1 MHQNEYPIINTIKIS
16 LKEQFHWVKC
26 PSPSDPNRA
35 CLLQSYAT
43 KSAATILEPWQW
55 KIDKLL
61 SIEHPQLQSII
72 DVFATDNS
80 LHIVQ
85 ELDQWD
91 CAIDKIPYSPIQ
103 ARLLLQ
109 EITPALIYLHDR
121 GITHGNIS
129 PHTIVVNEQNKYI
142 LTNFLVITDLIS
154 EVGGDTYPRLRS
166 QLEQIPILNLPIG
179 QEWDLY
185 SLGVTTIALLTNLDY
200 QHLYDP
206 ISQKWQWQ
214 SYVDCSEE
222 LTRAID
228 RLLGQEQPQIA
239 ADLPVAKIDSA
250 GASSHQ
256 NQPKDRQVA
265 NLAKID
271 RPQRY
276 PHLYRLSIGLLILS
290 GLGLLGY
297 LIWGR
302 STAADPVS
310 TQLQVFPQNKTLTVG
325 FINRTPSRNRPQ
337 SQPRDYPKFKSYLE
351 TELRKKYGN
360 DVNVELES
368 ALTTKEARTKIEQK
382 KWDLAFASTA
392 TNALVA
398 EDSKYEFLARMSAT
412 EDPYRDV
419 CFFVM
424 NDSKI
429 TSNKDF
435 TPDRTIAL
443 PNEDSPIFIMPF
455 YDLYGKK
462 MRVNLGNPLG
472 KIQEKVKS
480 GEADVGVDFC
490 KMVAL
495 RSEFRSLSPNR
506 IIPVGGVFL
515 SPKIEGSVDREYIK
529 AAIAKAPDD
538 VQVKANYTRSS
549 GINYTQ
555 FRRINDRANQLLD
568 CVDLTRNPV
577 DFYCNKSTQTNK
589 QN

>member
-26 PSPSDPNRA
+26 PTSGDPSRA

-43 KSAATILEPWQW
+43 KSAAEILKPWQW

-61 SIEHPQLQSII
+61 SIDRPHLQSIV

-85 ELDQWD
+85 ELEQWE
-91 CAIDKIPYSPIQ
+91 CAVDRIPYPPIQ

-129 PHTIVVNEQNKYI
+129 PYTIVVNEQNKYI
-142 LTNFLVITDLIS
+142 LTNFLVVTDLIT
-154 EVGGDTYPRLRS
+154 EVGGETYPRLRS
-166 QLEQIPILNLPIG
+166 QLEQIPVLNLPAG

-206 ISQKWQWQ
+206 ISQKWQWH

-222 LTRAID
+222 LTKAID
-228 RLLGQEQPQIA
+228 RLLGQEQAQIA
-239 ADLPVAKIDSA
+239 TDPLAAKVNSIGAGLPQRQPQDL
-250 GASSHQ
+250 
-256 NQPKDRQVA
+256 QVA

-271 RPQRY
+271 RPHQNSR
-276 PHLYRLSIGLLILS
+276 LYRLSIGLLILS
-290 GLGLLGY
+290 GLGLLSY

-302 STAADPVS
+302 SISADPVS
-310 TQLQVFPQNKTLTVG
+310 SELQPFPQHKTLTVG
-325 FINRTPSRNRPQ
+325 FISRTSSRNRPQ
-337 SQPRDYPKFKSYLE
+337 SQPRDYPKFRSYLE

-360 DVNVELES
+360 DLNVELES

-424 NDSKI
+424 KDSKI

-480 GEADVGVDFC
+480 GEADIGVDFC
-490 KMVAL
+490 KIVAL
-495 RSEFRSLSPNR
+495 KSEFRALSPNR

-515 SPKIEGSVDREYIK
+515 SPKIAESVDREYIK
-529 AAIAKAPDD
+529 AAISKAPDD
-538 VQVKANYTRSS
+538 VQAKANYTRSS

-555 FRRINDRANQLLD
+555 FRRINNRANQLLD

-577 DFYCNKSTQTNK
+577 DFYCNKATQTDK
-589 QN
+589 

>member
-26 PSPSDPNRA
+26 PTPDDPSRA

-43 KSAATILEPWQW
+43 KSAAEIIKPWQW
-55 KIDKLL
+55 TIDKLL
-61 SIEHPQLQSII
+61 SLDHPQLQSVV
-72 DVFATDNS
+72 DVFATDNG

-85 ELDQWD
+85 ELEQWD
-91 CAIDKIPYSPIQ
+91 CAIDKIPYPPIQ

-142 LTNFLVITDLIS
+142 LTNFLVITDLMT

-166 QLEQIPILNLPIG
+166 ELEQIPVLDLPTG

-222 LTRAID
+222 LTKAID

-239 ADLPVAKIDSA
+239 VDSPRTKIDLVETE
-250 GASSHQ
+250 
-256 NQPKDRQVA
+256 QPQRQLKDRQVA
-265 NLAKID
+265 NLAKLD
-271 RPQRY
+271 RPHQNSL
-276 PHLYRLSIGLLILS
+276 LYRLSVSLLILS

-297 LIWGR
+297 LMWGR
-302 STAADPVS
+302 SISADPVS
-310 TQLQVFPQNKTLTVG
+310 SKLQVFPQSKTLTVG

-337 SQPRDYPKFKSYLE
+337 AQPRDYPKFKSYLE

-360 DVNVELES
+360 DVKVELES
-368 ALTTKEARTKIEQK
+368 ALTTKAARTKIEQK
-382 KWDLAFASTA
+382 KWDLAFASSA

-398 EDSKYEFLARMSAT
+398 EDNKYEFLARMSAN

-424 NDSKI
+424 KDSKI
-429 TSNKDF
+429 ASNRDF

-455 YDLYGKK
+455 YDLYGKR

-490 KMVAL
+490 KAVAL
-495 RSEFRSLSPNR
+495 RPEFRSLSPNR

-515 SPKIEGSVDREYIK
+515 SPKITGSVDREYLK

-538 VQVKANYTRSS
+538 VQVKANYTRSA
-549 GINYTQ
+549 GINYAQ

-577 DFYCNKSTQTNK
+577 DFYCSKSTQTNK
-589 QN
+589 

>member
-26 PSPSDPNRA
+26 PSPSDPSRSG
-35 CLLQSYAT
+35 LLQSYAT
-43 KSAATILEPWQW
+43 KSAAKILEPLQW

-61 SIEHPQLQSII
+61 SLERPQLQSII
-72 DVFATDNS
+72 DVFATDTS

-85 ELDQWD
+85 ELDQWE
-91 CAIDKIPYSPIQ
+91 CAIDKIPFSPIQ

-109 EITPALIYLHDR
+109 EITPALIYLHDL
-121 GITHGNIS
+121 GIMHGNIS
-129 PHTIVVNEQNKYI
+129 PYTIVVNEQNQYI
-142 LTNFLVITDLIS
+142 LTNFLVITDLIT

-166 QLEQIPILNLPIG
+166 QLEQIPVLNLPTG

-228 RLLGQEQPQIA
+228 RLLGQEQPQITV
-239 ADLPVAKIDSA
+239 DSPVAKIDLP
-250 GASSHQ
+250 GAKLSQ
-256 NQPKDRQVA
+256 PQPKDRQIA

-271 RPQRY
+271 RPHQNSL
-276 PHLYRLSIGLLILS
+276 LYRLSIGLLILS
-290 GLGLLGY
+290 GMGLLSY

-302 STAADPVS
+302 SLEADPVS
-310 TQLQVFPQNKTLTVG
+310 SQLQSFPQHKTLTVG

-337 SQPRDYPKFKSYLE
+337 SQPRDYPKFQSYLE

-360 DVNVELES
+360 DVKVELAS

-382 KWDLAFASTA
+382 KWDLAFASSA

-398 EDSKYEFLARMSAT
+398 EDNKYEFIARMSAT

-424 NDSKI
+424 KDSKI
-429 TSNKDF
+429 ASNKDF

-490 KMVAL
+490 KVVAL
-495 RSEFRSLSPNR
+495 KSEFRSLSPNR

-538 VQVKANYTRSS
+538 VQIKANYTRSS

-568 CVDLTRNPV
+568 CVDMTRNPV
-577 DFYCNKSTQTNK
+577 DFYCNKSTQTAK
-589 QN
+589 

>member
-1 MHQNEYPIINTIKIS
+1 MHQTEYPIINTIKIS

-26 PSPSDPNRA
+26 PSPGDPNRSG
-35 CLLQSYAT
+35 LLQSYAT
-43 KSAATILEPWQW
+43 KSAATILEPLQW
-55 KIDKLL
+55 KVDKLL
-61 SIEHPQLQSII
+61 SLSHPQLQSII

-80 LHIVQ
+80 LHLVQ

-91 CAIDKIPYSPIQ
+91 CAIDKIPFAPIQ

-129 PHTIVVNEQNKYI
+129 PYTIVVNEQNKYI
-142 LTNFLVITDLIS
+142 LTNFQVITDLIT

-166 QLEQIPILNLPIG
+166 QLEQIPILNLPTG

-228 RLLGQEQPQIA
+228 RLLGQEQPQLA
-239 ADLPVAKIDSA
+239 VDLPVANIDLPA
-250 GASSHQ
+250 AKLP
-256 NQPKDRQVA
+256 QPESKDRQVV

-271 RPQRY
+271 SHQQNSL
-276 PHLYRLSIGLLILS
+276 LYRLSIGLLIFS
-290 GLGLLGY
+290 GLGLLSY

-302 STAADPVS
+302 SISSDPVS
-310 TQLQVFPQNKTLTVG
+310 TKPQIFPQNKTLTVG

-360 DVNVELES
+360 DVKVELES
-368 ALTTKEARTKIEQK
+368 ALTAKEARSKIAQK
-382 KWDLAFASTA
+382 KWDLAFAASA
-392 TNALVA
+392 TNAIVA
-398 EDSKYEFLARMSAT
+398 EDNKYEFIARMSAN

-419 CFFVM
+419 CFFV
-424 NDSKI
+424 NKDSKI
-429 TSNKDF
+429 VSNKNF

-455 YDLYGKK
+455 YDLYGKR

-480 GEADVGVDFC
+480 GQADVGVDFC

-495 RSEFRSLSPNR
+495 KPEFRALSPNR

-515 SPKIEGSVDREYIK
+515 SPKIAGSVDREYLK
-529 AAIAKAPDD
+529 NAIVKAPDD

-549 GINYTQ
+549 GINYAQ
-555 FRRINDRANQLLD
+555 FRRINDRASQLLD

-577 DFYCNKSTQTNK
+577 DFYCSKSTQPNK
-589 QN
+589 

>member
-1 MHQNEYPIINTIKIS
+1 MHQTEYPIINTIKIS

-26 PSPSDPNRA
+26 PSPSDPSRA

-43 KSAATILEPWQW
+43 KSAAKVLEPLQW

-61 SIEHPQLQSII
+61 SIYHPHLQSIV
-72 DVFATDNS
+72 DVFATENS

-85 ELDQWD
+85 ELEQWD
-91 CAIDKIPYSPIQ
+91 SAIDRIPYPPIQ

-121 GITHGNIS
+121 GINHGNIS
-129 PHTIVVNEQNKYI
+129 PYTIVVNEQNKYI
-142 LTNFLVITDLIS
+142 LTNFLTITDLIT

-166 QLEQIPILNLPIG
+166 QLEKIPVLNLPTG

-206 ISQKWQWQ
+206 ISQKWQWHN
-214 SYVDCSEE
+214 YVDCSEE
-222 LTRAID
+222 LTKAID
-228 RLLGQEQPQIA
+228 RLLGQEQPQIQFA
-239 ADLPVAKIDSA
+239 TDSLAKIDLA
-250 GASSHQ
+250 GTKPHHPQS
-256 NQPKDRQVA
+256 KDRQVT

-271 RPQRY
+271 RSQPNS
-276 PHLYRLSIGLLILS
+276 HLYRMSIGLLILS

-302 STAADPVS
+302 SVVPDPVS
-310 TQLQVFPQNKTLTVG
+310 SKLQSFPQHKTLTVG

-337 SQPRDYPKFKSYLE
+337 SQPRDYPKFQSYLE

-360 DVNVELES
+360 DVKIELES

-382 KWDLAFASTA
+382 KWDLAFASSA

-398 EDSKYEFLARMSAT
+398 EDNKYEFVARMSAN

-419 CFFVM
+419 CFFVK

-455 YDLYGKK
+455 YDLYGKR

-490 KMVAL
+490 KIVAL
-495 RSEFRSLSPNR
+495 KSEFRSLSPNR
-506 IIPVGGVFL
+506 IVPVGGVFL
-515 SPKIEGSVDREYIK
+515 SPKIAGTVDREYLK

-538 VQVKANYTRSS
+538 IQLKANYTRSS
-549 GINYTQ
+549 GINYAQ

-577 DFYCNKSTQTNK
+577 DFYCNKSTQTDK
-589 QN
+589 

>member
-1 MHQNEYPIINTIKIS
+1 MHQNQYPIISTIKIS
-16 LKEQFHWVKC
+16 LREQFHWVKS
-26 PSPSDPNRA
+26 PTPSDPNRT

-43 KSAATILEPWQW
+43 KSAATVLEPLQW

-61 SIEHPQLQSII
+61 SIEHPHLQSIV

-85 ELDQWD
+85 ELEKWD
-91 CAIDKIPYSPIQ
+91 CAIDKMPFPPIE

-129 PHTIVVNEQNKYI
+129 PYTIVVNEQNKYI
-142 LTNFLVITDLIS
+142 LTNYLVITDLMT

-166 QLEQIPILNLPIG
+166 QLEQIPILNLPTG

-185 SLGVTTIALLTNLDY
+185 SLGVATIALLTNLDY

-206 ISQKWQWQ
+206 IDQKWAWHN
-214 SYVDCSEE
+214 YVDCSGE
-222 LTRAID
+222 LTSAID
-228 RLLGQEQPQIA
+228 RLLGQEQPQLPLNTVPA
-239 ADLPVAKIDSA
+239 SARVDLPGVDKT
-250 GASSHQ
+250 Q
-256 NQPKDRQVA
+256 NRQVSS
-265 NLAKID
+265 LVKID
-271 RPQRY
+271 RPE
-276 PHLYRLSIGLLILS
+276 PTAHLYGLSIGLLILS
-290 GLGLLGY
+290 GLGLISY

-302 STAADPVS
+302 SLEFNSFISQFQT
-310 TQLQVFPQNKTLTVG
+310 FPQHKTLTVG
-325 FINRTPSRNRPQ
+325 FIERTPSRNRPQ

-360 DVNVELES
+360 DVNVQLES
-368 ALTTKEARTKIEQK
+368 ALTTKEARTKIQQK
-382 KWDLAFASTA
+382 KWDLAFVSTA

-398 EDSKYEFLARMSAT
+398 EDNKYEFVARMSAS

-424 NDSKI
+424 NNSEI
-429 TSNKDF
+429 TSDKDF
-435 TPDRTIAL
+435 TPDQTIAL

-455 YDLYGKK
+455 YDLYGKR
-462 MRVNLGNPLG
+462 MRVSLGNPLG
-472 KIQEKVKS
+472 KIQEKVKA

-495 RSEFRSLSPNR
+495 NSEFRVLSPNR

-515 SPKIEGSVDREYIK
+515 SPKIETAVDREYLK
-529 AAIAKAPDD
+529 STIAKAPEEI
-538 VQVKANYTRSS
+538 QLNANYTRSS

-555 FRRINDRANQLLD
+555 FRRINDRANKLLD

-577 DFYCNKSTQTNK
+577 DFYCNQPIQINK
-589 QN
+589 

>member
-1 MHQNEYPIINTIKIS
+1 MHQTEYPIINTIKIS

-26 PSPSDPNRA
+26 PSPIDPNRA

-43 KSAATILEPWQW
+43 ISAAKIIEPWQW

-61 SIEHPQLQSII
+61 SLSHPHLQSIA

-85 ELDQWD
+85 ELEQWSS
-91 CAIDKIPYSPIQ
+91 ATGKIPLSPIQ

-121 GITHGNIS
+121 GITHDNIS
-129 PHTIVVNEQNKYI
+129 PYTIVVNEQNKYI
-142 LTNFLVITDLIS
+142 LTNFLTITDLIT

-166 QLEQIPILNLPIG
+166 QLEQIPVVNLPTG

-206 ISQKWQWQ
+206 ISQKWQWH

-228 RLLGQEQPQIA
+228 RLLGQEQPQLPVSTAPQTA
-239 ADLPVAKIDSA
+239 ADLP
-250 GASSHQ
+250 Q
-256 NQPKDRQVA
+256 RQTQDRQVS

-271 RPQRY
+271 RPQQNSY
-276 PHLYRLSIGLLILS
+276 LYRMSIGLLILS
-290 GLGLLGY
+290 GLGLIGY

-302 STAADPVS
+302 SIEPDPVS
-310 TQLQVFPQNKTLTVG
+310 SKLQPFPQSKTLTVG

-360 DVNVELES
+360 DINIELES
-368 ALTTKEARTKIEQK
+368 ALTTKEARSKIEQK

-398 EDSKYEFLARMSAT
+398 EDNKYEFVARMSAN

-429 TSNKDF
+429 ASNKDF

-490 KMVAL
+490 KIVAL
-495 RSEFRSLSPNR
+495 KSEFRSLSPNR

-538 VQVKANYTRSS
+538 VQLKANYTRSS
-549 GINYTQ
+549 GINYAQ

-577 DFYCNKSTQTNK
+577 DFYCSKSTQPDK
-589 QN
+589 

>member
-26 PSPSDPNRA
+26 PSPSDPSRA

-43 KSAATILEPWQW
+43 KSAAKLLEPLQW
-55 KIDKLL
+55 KIDQLL
-61 SIEHPQLQSII
+61 SLNHPHLQSIV
-72 DVFATDNS
+72 DVFATENS

-85 ELDQWD
+85 ELEQWD
-91 CAIDKIPYSPIQ
+91 GAIDKIPYPPIQ

-121 GITHGNIS
+121 GMTHGNIS
-129 PHTIVVNEQNKYI
+129 PYTIVVNEQNKYI
-142 LTNFLVITDLIS
+142 LTNFLTITDLIT

-166 QLEQIPILNLPIG
+166 QLEQIPVLNLPTG

-206 ISQKWQWQ
+206 ISQKWQWHN
-214 SYVDCSEE
+214 YVDCSEE
-222 LTRAID
+222 LTKAID
-228 RLLGQEQPQIA
+228 RLLGQEQPQLQVA
-239 ADLPVAKIDSA
+239 TDPLAKSDLA
-250 GASSHQ
+250 GTKPHHPPS
-256 NQPKDRQVA
+256 KDRQVA

-271 RPQRY
+271 RSQPNS
-276 PHLYRLSIGLLILS
+276 HLYRMSIGLLILS
-290 GLGLLGY
+290 SLGLLGY
-297 LIWGR
+297 SIWGR
-302 STAADPVS
+302 SVASDPVS
-310 TQLQVFPQNKTLTVG
+310 SKLQPFPQHKTLTVG
-325 FINRTPSRNRPQ
+325 FISRTPSRNRPQ
-337 SQPRDYPKFKSYLE
+337 SQPRDYPKFRSYLE

-360 DVNVELES
+360 DLNVELES

-382 KWDLAFASTA
+382 KWDLAFASSA

-398 EDSKYEFLARMSAT
+398 EDSKYEFIARMSAN

-429 TSNKDF
+429 ASNKDF

-455 YDLYGKK
+455 YDLYGKR

-490 KMVAL
+490 KIVAL
-495 RSEFRSLSPNR
+495 KSEFRSLSPNR
-506 IIPVGGVFL
+506 IVPVGGVFL
-515 SPKIEGSVDREYIK
+515 SPKIVGSVDREYIK
-529 AAIAKAPDD
+529 AAIVKAPDD
-538 VQVKANYTRSS
+538 VQIKANYTRSS

-568 CVDLTRNPV
+568 CVDMTRNPV
-577 DFYCNKSTQTNK
+577 DFYCNKSTQTDK
-589 QN
+589 